1 MSVLVVG
8 LSHKSAP
15 VATLERAVVGGD
27 DLTKLLRDVSQ
38 AGSVAGAFVVS
49 TCNRVE
55 VYAEVDKFH
64 GGVASISEL
73 LARHSGLPLSELTPH
88 LYVHYEDRAVQ
99 HLLAVTCGLESMV
112 IGESQILGQV
122 RQSLGFAREQGT
134 LSRILGDL
142 GALALRTAKRAHTE
156 TGIDRAGAN
165 VVGVGIRL
173 AAVHLTTPA
182 GSPSAGSPSA
192 GSPSAGSPPAGL
204 AGAVAPSAGLAPAG
218 LAGAVAASAGSAGAG
233 SAADSANLLRGRS
246 VLVVGAG
253 SLSSLAVTTAARM
266 GAVRIVVANR
276 TPDRARRLAAAVSG
290 TTADLE
296 DLTSAL
302 ADADLVISC
311 TGAAGLVISADEIAR
326 ALLLRAGPARDRDR
340 DTAKSARRPLVL
352 LDLALPRDVEEA
364 AGRLAGVSLIS
375 LATLGEAADSGLGGQ
390 ITHRDDV
397 AAVRAIVAEEFEA
410 RVSAEHAARVA
421 PTVVALRAKAAEV
434 VDAELARLAGRLNTV
449 DARTHSEV
457 ARAMRRVVDKL
468 LHSPTVRV
476 KELAGSPGGDSYED
490 ALRVLFDLDPAAI
503 EAVTRADVG
512 LVRPAGQDAPAD
524 VGLVRPARQDGP
536 SDAGLVRSAGRD
548 GPAADSPAGAGAGR

>member
-27 DLTKLLRDVSQ
+27 ALTKLLRDVSQ
-38 AGSVAGAFVVS
+38 AGNVASAFVVS

-64 GGVASISEL
+64 GGVTSISEL

-99 HLLAVTCGLESMV
+99 HLLAVACGLESLV
-112 IGESQILGQV
+112 VGESQILGQV
-122 RQSLGFAREQGT
+122 RQSLGLAREQGT

-142 GALALRTAKRAHTE
+142 GALALRTAKRAHAE

-165 VVGVGIRL
+165 VVGVGIGL
-173 AAVHLTTPA
+173 AAEHLSAPVDPA
-182 GSPSAGSPSA
+182 VPLRGR
-192 GSPSAGSPPAGL
+192 
-204 AGAVAPSAGLAPAG
+204 AVL
-218 LAGAVAASAGSAGAG
+218 VIGAG
-233 SAADSANLLRGRS
+233 SM
-246 VLVVGAG
+246 
-253 SLSSLAVTTAARM
+253 SSLAATTAARM
-266 GAVRIVVANR
+266 GAFRIVVANR
-276 TPDRARRLAAAVSG
+276 TPDRARRIAEAVSG
-290 TTADLE
+290 TTADL
-296 DLTSAL
+296 DDMPGLL
-302 ADADLVISC
+302 AAADLVISC
-311 TGAAGLVISADEIAR
+311 TGSAGLVISADDVTR
-326 ALLLRAGPARDRDR
+326 ALRLRPGRPGGRTAAGGGEAAERGEAAGGGELALRPGH
-340 DTAKSARRPLVL
+340 PLVL

-364 AGRLAGVSLIS
+364 AGRLPGVGLVS
-375 LATLGEAADSGLGGQ
+375 LATFGEAGDAGQ
-390 ITHRDDV
+390 VTLRGDV
-397 AAVRAIVAEEFEA
+397 AAVRAIVAEEFDA

-434 VDAELARLAGRLNTV
+434 VDAEIARLAGRLNTL

-476 KELAGSPGGDSYED
+476 KELAGSPGGDSYEN

-503 EAVTRADVG
+503 DAVTRADVG
-512 LVRPAGQDAPAD
+512 LVRPS
-524 VGLVRPARQDGP
+524 GP
-536 SDAGLVRSAGRD
+536 D
-548 GPAADSPAGAGAGR
+548 GPAPHSAALDPPAGPEAAR

>member
-173 AAVHLTTPA
+173 AAAHLTTPA
-182 GSPSAGSPSA
+182 GLPS
-192 GSPSAGSPPAGL
+192 AGL
-204 AGAVAPSAGLAPAG
+204 AGAVA
-218 LAGAVAASAGSAGAG
+218 
-233 SAADSANLLRGRS
+233 AADSANLLRGRS

-326 ALLLRAGPARDRDR
+326 ALLLRAAPARDRDR
-340 DTAKSARRPLVL
+340 DTAKSAGRPLVL

-364 AGRLAGVSLIS
+364 AGRLPGVSLIS

-512 LVRPAGQDAPAD
+512 LVRPAGQDGPSD

-548 GPAADSPAGAGAGR
+548 GPAADSPDGAGAGR

>member
-8 LSHKSAP
+8 LSYKSAP

-27 DLTKLLRDVSQ
+27 ALTKLLRDVSQ
-38 AGSVAGAFVVS
+38 AGNVAGAFVVS

-64 GGVASISEL
+64 GGVTSISEL

-99 HLLAVTCGLESMV
+99 HLLAVACGLESLV
-112 IGESQILGQV
+112 VGESQILGQV
-122 RQSLGFAREQGT
+122 RQSLGLAREQGT

-142 GALALRTAKRAHTE
+142 GALALRTAKRAHAE

-165 VVGVGIRL
+165 VVGVGIGL
-173 AAVHLTTPA
+173 AAEHLPA
-182 GSPSAGSPSA
+182 PVD
-192 GSPSAGSPPAGL
+192 PAVPLG
-204 AGAVAPSAGLAPAG
+204 GRAVL
-218 LAGAVAASAGSAGAG
+218 VIGAG
-233 SAADSANLLRGRS
+233 SM
-246 VLVVGAG
+246 
-253 SLSSLAVTTAARM
+253 SSLAANTAARM
-266 GAVRIVVANR
+266 GAFRMVVANR

-290 TTADLE
+290 TTADL
-296 DLTSAL
+296 DDMPGLL
-302 ADADLVISC
+302 AAADLVISC
-311 TGAAGLVISADEIAR
+311 TGSAGLVISADDVTR
-326 ALLLRAGPARDRDR
+326 ALRLRPGRPGDGNVAERGEAAGGGEPARRAGH
-340 DTAKSARRPLVL
+340 PLVL

-364 AGRLAGVSLIS
+364 AGRLPGVSLVS
-375 LATLGEAADSGLGGQ
+375 LATFGEAGDAGQ
-390 ITHRDDV
+390 VTLRGDV
-397 AAVRAIVAEEFEA
+397 AAVRAIVAEEFDA

-434 VDAELARLAGRLNTV
+434 VDAEIARLAGRLNTL

-476 KELAGSPGGDSYED
+476 KELAGSPGGDSYEN

-503 EAVTRADVG
+503 DAVTRADVG
-512 LVRPAGQDAPAD
+512 LVRPPGP
-524 VGLVRPARQDGP
+524 DGATP
-536 SDAGLVRSAGRD
+536 QN
-548 GPAADSPAGAGAGR
+548 AALDPPAGPEAAR

>member
-8 LSHKSAP
+8 LSYKSAP

-27 DLTKLLRDVSQ
+27 ALTKLLRDVSQ
-38 AGSVAGAFVVS
+38 AGNAAGAFVVS

-64 GGVASISEL
+64 GGVTSISEL

-99 HLLAVTCGLESMV
+99 HLLAVACGLESLV
-112 IGESQILGQV
+112 VGESQILGQV
-122 RQSLGFAREQGT
+122 RQSLGLAREQGT

-142 GALALRTAKRAHTE
+142 GALALRTAKRAHAE

-165 VVGVGIRL
+165 VVSVGIGL
-173 AAVHLTTPA
+173 AAEHLPA
-182 GSPSAGSPSA
+182 PVD
-192 GSPSAGSPPAGL
+192 PAVPLRGR
-204 AGAVAPSAGLAPAG
+204 AVL
-218 LAGAVAASAGSAGAG
+218 VIGAG
-233 SAADSANLLRGRS
+233 SM
-246 VLVVGAG
+246 
-253 SLSSLAVTTAARM
+253 SSLAANTAARM
-266 GAVRIVVANR
+266 GAFRMVVANR

-290 TTADLE
+290 TTADL
-296 DLTSAL
+296 DDMPGLL
-302 ADADLVISC
+302 AAADLVISC
-311 TGAAGLVISADEIAR
+311 TGSAGLVISADDVTR
-326 ALLLRAGPARDRDR
+326 ALRLRPGRPRDGNVAERGEAAGGGEPAPRAGH
-340 DTAKSARRPLVL
+340 PLVL

-364 AGRLAGVSLIS
+364 AGRLPGVSLVS
-375 LATLGEAADSGLGGQ
+375 LATFGEAGDAGQ
-390 ITHRDDV
+390 VTLRGDV
-397 AAVRAIVAEEFEA
+397 AAVRAIVAEEFDA

-434 VDAELARLAGRLNTV
+434 VDAEIARLAGRLHTL

-476 KELAGSPGGDSYED
+476 KELAGSPGGDSYEN

-503 EAVTRADVG
+503 DAVTRADVG
-512 LVRPAGQDAPAD
+512 LVRPSGP
-524 VGLVRPARQDGP
+524 DGATP
-536 SDAGLVRSAGRD
+536 QN
-548 GPAADSPAGAGAGR
+548 AALDPPAGPEAAR